1 MTTKVNSSVLDF
13 TALDGYAAN
22 LKVGLANVST
32 LVTGLTSSN
41 VTVALG
47 DDPVNVAIKV
57 TGLTSSN
64 VTVAL
69 GSDPVNVAIKVTGL
83 TSANVTTALG
93 DDPVNVAIKVTGL
106 TSANVTTAL
115 GYTPIQ
121 YSSLSIGAL
130 NSASAS
136 GNIAYNNTTGVF
148 TFTPPDLSSYLTA
161 TSNVNTTVR
170 SLGVGTAPSGTVGE
184 IRAID
189 NITAFYSSDVRLKE
203 NVADIANAVTTVA
216 SIGGKTFD
224 WTDAYISAH
233 GGTDGYFVQKSDFGV
248 IAQDVQAV
256 FPRAVRTRDDGMLAV
271 DYEKLSALAFAAIRE
286 LSSEMHDLKAK
297 IQDLESKIN
306 SKL

>member
-13 TALDGYAAN
+13 TALNGYAAN
-22 LKVGLANVST
+22 LKVGLANVAT
-32 LVTGLTSSN
+32 TITGLTYANVLTAIGTDGVPMANVVTGLTY
-41 VTVALG
+41 
-47 DDPVNVAIKV
+47 
-57 TGLTSSN
+57 
-64 VTVAL
+64 
-69 GSDPVNVAIKVTGL
+69 
-83 TSANVTTALG
+83 ANVLA
-93 DDPVNVAIKVTGL
+93 AIGANGVPMANTVTGL

-136 GNIAYNNTTGVF
+136 GNIVYNNTTGVF

-170 SLGVGTAPSGTVGE
+170 SLGVGTVPSGTVGE

-189 NITAFYSSDVRLKE
+189 NITAFYSSDARLKE
-203 NVADIANAVTTVA
+203 NVADITNAVTTVA

-256 FPRAVRTRDDGMLAV
+256 FPRAVRTRDNGMLAV

-286 LSSEMHDLKAK
+286 LSTEMQDLKAK
-297 IQDLESKIN
+297 IQDLESKIR
-306 SKL
+306 SKP

>member
-13 TALDGYAAN
+13 TSLDGYAAN
-22 LKVGLANVST
+22 LKVGNANIST
-32 LVTGLTSSN
+32 L
-41 VTVALG
+41 
-47 DDPVNVAIKV
+47 
-57 TGLTSSN
+57 
-64 VTVAL
+64 
-69 GSDPVNVAIKVTGL
+69 VTGL

-93 DDPVNVAIKVTGL
+93 F
-106 TSANVTTAL
+106 
-115 GYTPIQ
+115 TPI
-121 YSSLSIGAL
+121 S
-130 NSASAS
+130 
-136 GNIAYNNTTGVF
+136 
-148 TFTPPDLSSYLTA
+148 A

-189 NITAFYSSDVRLKE
+189 NVTAFYSSDARLKE
-203 NVADIANAVTTVA
+203 NVADIANAVTTVV

-286 LSSEMHDLKAK
+286 LSSEMQDLKAK

-306 SKL
+306 SKP